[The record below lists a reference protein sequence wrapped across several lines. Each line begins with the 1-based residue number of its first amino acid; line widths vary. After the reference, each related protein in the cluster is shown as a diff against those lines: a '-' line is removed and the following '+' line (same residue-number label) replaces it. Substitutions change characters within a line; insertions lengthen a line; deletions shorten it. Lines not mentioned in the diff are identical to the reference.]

1 MSEIAEILAENSK
14 PHFGQRKGSAIYHAI
29 RRAILLRHL
38 EPGTPLLEQQIA
50 AGAGCSQGTV
60 REALM
65 RLQQDGLV
73 TRRGYHG
80 TVVSDTTLEEA
91 AQMACIRLELE
102 TAGIRSAVPAVKPSM
117 LNELE
122 GIIAA
127 MEVAKQAEDPYE
139 LSELDR
145 DFHLTVFQT
154 AKMPALEPVLTRCA
168 LHVHRFTFGNPPAG
182 NGDLRPPP
190 PSAEHHRDVLKALK
204 GDCPNHAEA
213 VLREHILEVIQYWA
227 PSLFR
232 QMESHRTGSSLQ
244 LGRTVPSAS
253 TTSL

>member
-1 MSEIAEILAENSK
+1 MTQIAEILAENTK
-14 PHFGQRKGSAIYHAI
+14 PHFGQRKGSAIYHAV
-29 RRAILLRHL
+29 RRAILLRRL
-38 EPGTPLLEQQIA
+38 EPGAPLLEQQIA

-91 AQMACIRLELE
+91 AQMARIRLELE
-102 TAGIRSAVPAVKPSM
+102 TAGIRGAVPVVKSSV
-117 LNELE
+117 LSELE

-127 MEVAKQAEDPYE
+127 MEVAKQAEDSYE

-168 LHVHRFTFGNPPAG
+168 LHVHRYTFGNPPAG
-182 NGDLRPPP
+182 QADRRPPP
-190 PSAEHHRDVLKALK
+190 PSAEQHSDVLETLK
-204 GDCPNHAEA
+204 GNCPDHAEA
-213 VLREHILEVIQYWA
+213 VLRDHILEVIRYWA
-227 PSLFR
+227 PSLFL
-232 QMESHRTGSSLQ
+232 QMEK
-244 LGRTVPSAS
+244 
-253 TTSL
+253 